1 MGGKGGWPASSGVAN
16 WLTVLQAA
24 NKMDGFFGQGNK
36 WIRGEKRGKKKGKG
50 RWKEGRVMSVS
61 GKRNGRRG
69 KKLERESRRG
79 GREKL
84 VGERMWVGG
93 VSGRR
98 EERGKR
104 KKKRK
109 DIYIYIYIYKTK
121 IKQNNKN

>member
-1 MGGKGGWPASSGVAN
+1 
-16 WLTVLQAA
+16 
-24 NKMDGFFGQGNK
+24 MDM
-36 WIRGEKRGKKKGKG
+36 RGKKRKKMK
-50 RWKEGRVMSVS
+50 KEREDGEGERVVSVS
-61 GKRNGRRG
+61 GKRNGRRENGRKKKGKKNGKG

-109 DIYIYIYIYKTK
+109 
-121 IKQNNKN
+121 